1 MIDEPQGPIPG
12 VRLLEPDCERYS
24 SVRMSSCTRARNLH
38 KKGRR
43 LGTSRIQNGGVFQRE
58 QFTACFTNYI
68 R

>member
-1 MIDEPQGPIPG
+1 MIDERQGLTPG

-24 SVRMSSCTRARNLH
+24 SVRISSCTKARNLH

-43 LGTSRIQNGGVFQRE
+43 LGTSYIQYGGVFQRE